1 MLSKRLI
8 KGDKIGIISPSSP
21 VSNDLLTQFNNGIK
35 YLKDLGYHIEIGKFA
50 LSNSLGYSL
59 TPEEK
64 AKDINAMFENKSIKA
79 IICSQGGC
87 NSISSLK
94 FINWE
99 IIKQNPKIFIGIS
112 DITILLNAIYTKTG
126 LITYHGNDIIWGFGR
141 IPTEYDKDEFLNR
154 FEKINNKII
163 QSNGVRKIIRKGKV
177 KGKLIGGNIHGFL
190 RLAGTQYYP
199 DLKDSI
205 LFLEAFNI
213 SPQDCDGNLW
223 QLRHIGVFDKIKG
236 CIIGHN
242 DGLQGKT
249 KDEYQM
255 ENILKK
261 ITKDMNFPILKVDDF
276 GHNCPNT
283 VLPVGASIS
292 LDSDEKVIEIIED
305 YLY

>member
-21 VSNDLLTQFNNGIK
+21 VNKDLLTQFNNGIK

-205 LFLEAFNI
+205 LFLEAL
-213 SPQDCDGNLW
+213 QNLLIRRSLS
-223 QLRHIGVFDKIKG
+223 LRPLGR
-236 CIIGHN
+236 
-242 DGLQGKT
+242 GLS
-249 KDEYQM
+249 
-255 ENILKK
+255 IL
-261 ITKDMNFPILKVDDF
+261 LK
-276 GHNCPNT
+276 
-283 VLPVGASIS
+283 AA
-292 LDSDEKVIEIIED
+292 
-305 YLY
+305 